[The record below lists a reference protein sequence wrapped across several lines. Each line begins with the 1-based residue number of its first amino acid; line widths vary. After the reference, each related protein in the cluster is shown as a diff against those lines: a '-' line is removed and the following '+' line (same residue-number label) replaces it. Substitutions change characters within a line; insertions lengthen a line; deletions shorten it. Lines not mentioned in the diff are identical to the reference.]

1 MKPLRIGA
9 GLKPS
14 REREGL
20 KRPVENI
27 EKIPINPNCTHGAG
41 QSNQSRPSEAPPNNP
56 SSGSAPAPSR
66 WPRPAGAP
74 WASSTG
80 GDHSRGSPF
89 VVWGAKLDRLSACR
103 FPRATVSSTLTW
115 PYRAA
120 KEVTRG

>member
-41 QSNQSRPSEAPPNNP
+41 QSNQSQPSEAPPNNP
-56 SSGSAPAPSR
+56 SSGGAPAPGRS
-66 WPRPAGAP
+66 PRPAGAP

-80 GDHSRGSPF
+80 GVTTLEDHPSGLGREARP
-89 VVWGAKLDRLSACR
+89 VECLPV
-103 FPRATVSSTLTW
+103 PRATVSFN
-115 PYRAA
+115 PNPAR
-120 KEVTRG
+120 RGHQGGIRD